1 MSLNHQVKK
10 RFGQNFLTDKNLL
23 QKIVNEAQ
31 IDHLNVIEIGPGR
44 GALTTFLTKQ
54 AKKYVGFE
62 IDLTLKDLLMNN
74 FNQDN
79 TKFFFTDFMKAD
91 VADIISQEFQDQEVH
106 LVANLPYYITTP
118 IIFEFLSLKQL
129 TTATIMVQKEV
140 GLRLISANNEKSY
153 NALSAILQ
161 YYCDVVK
168 VLDVN
173 RKMFNPVPNVD
184 SMVIRL
190 KKLPPRLKDETFYVK
205 FVKVIFSQKRKLA
218 INNLVNGF
226 DVNKELVRKF
236 LETAGFSDTIRAE
249 QLTINELIELS
260 TAFQK
265 AFNYW
270 WDNIKI

>member
-265 AFNYW
+265 AFNY
-270 WDNIKI
+270 